1 MYNKRL
7 GVRDMTS
14 EWRDHVAT
22 RAREIAADKETEPYR
37 YDVRDE
43 PVIPMEE
50 VDKAFEVL
58 QAKRVKA
65 QAEQW
70 VVWAQEYKAT
80 NDE

>member
-1 MYNKRL
+1 MLSPNKVIHMYNKRL

-50 VDKAFEVL
+50 VDKAKILRDLITGER
-58 QAKRVKA
+58 QR
-65 QAEQW
+65 
-70 VVWAQEYKAT
+70 
-80 NDE
+80 

>member
-43 PVIPMEE
+43 PVNTSNKA
-50 VDKAFEVL
+50 VDADLEKY
-58 QAKRVKA
+58 
-65 QAEQW
+65 W
-70 VVWAQEYKAT
+70 HAT
-80 NDE
+80 QGDKL